1 MSSSPSDSLWGE
13 YIATA
18 NTRTA
23 TPEQRQA
30 AFDQWWEPEKADALA
45 SKRAEQRATKREQAK
60 ALRA

>member
-1 MSSSPSDSLWGE
+1 MIAQDELWRE

-18 NTRTA
+18 NARTA
-23 TPEQRQA
+23 TPEQRRA
-30 AFDQWWEPEKADALA
+30 AWDAWWKPEKADAMA